1 MASIEE
7 IMRKLERD
15 RARATLEK
23 TFSVSLAE
31 EYWSVQ
37 PNQDA
42 CEKCQEFSKKQHT
55 EKPERLH
62 PNCKCKIS
70 KKYAGHYYVVGMRKL
85 DSMQSISLHK
95 RPEMTWLPPSLP
107 PKPRVYRDPYHSQYK
122 LDEYD
127 SIFYIQHHHFIRDDG
142 VNFGFFMDG
151 IHSEDDRLDEYARM
165 STKFKAKYIEAARD
179 KVKNNFTEKSYNLA
193 INNCQSFINNVIQVA
208 NSLAL
213 SNNESLYIED

>member
-15 RARATLEK
+15 RARDTLK
-23 TFSVSLAE
+23 NTFSVSLAE
-31 EYWSVQ
+31 EYWAVQ
-37 PNQDA
+37 PNRDA
-42 CEKCQEFSKKQHT
+42 CKKCQEFSKKRHT
-55 EKPERLH
+55 EEPERPH

-70 KKYAGHYYVVGMRKL
+70 KGYAGHYYVVGMRKL
-85 DSMQSISLHK
+85 DRVPSRSVYK
-95 RPEMTWLPPSLP
+95 RPETAWLP

-122 LDEYD
+122 LGEYD

-165 STKFKAKYIEAARD
+165 SIKFKAKYIEEARD
-179 KVKNNFTEKSYNLA
+179 MVKNDFTEKSYNLA
-193 INNCQSFINNVIQVA
+193 TNNYQSFVNNVIHIA
-208 NSLAL
+208 KSLAL
-213 SNNESLYIED
+213 YNNENPYIKD